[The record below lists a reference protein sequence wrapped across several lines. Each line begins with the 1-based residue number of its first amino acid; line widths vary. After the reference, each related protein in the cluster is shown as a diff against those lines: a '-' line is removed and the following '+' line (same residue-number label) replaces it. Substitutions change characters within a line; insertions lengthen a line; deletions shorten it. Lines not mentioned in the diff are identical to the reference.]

1 MVEDR
6 TAGRDEAQSITEL
19 LVQLGRD
26 VSVLVFCE
34 AQLAA
39 SRNMPEV
46 RRAARDIAGA
56 LVAAIAFL
64 TALVFAN
71 LAAFEGLTNGLSAW
85 LAALVLGAA
94 WLAIGAGLVVAL
106 MVRAGNVTGW
116 RWWRVFSAGAEET
129 SKELERARAEAEQ
142 AVRETLKQLAP
153 AISVEIAT
161 AAVPIAG
168 DMAGDVVEA
177 GQDLLETSDEMVEAM
192 AEDLPGGGVVNQ
204 MWDVV
209 LMPGRFGFRV
219 ATTVLKRGE
228 TGD

>member
-1 MVEDR
+1 
-6 TAGRDEAQSITEL
+6 L

-56 LVAAIAFL
+56 LVVAIAFL
-64 TALVFAN
+64 TAFVFAN

-116 RWWRVFSAGAEET
+116 RWWRVFSAGGEET
-129 SKELERARAEAEQ
+129 SKELERARAQAEQ
-142 AVRETLKQLAP
+142 AVRETLAQLAP

-177 GQDLLETSDEMVEAM
+177 GFSGSRRQCSSATKPATEPRYGEAASPVETCASRISM
-192 AEDLPGGGVVNQ
+192 A
-204 MWDVV
+204 
-209 LMPGRFGFRV
+209 
-219 ATTVLKRGE
+219 AGE
-228 TGD
+228 TETEDTENQRLERCCTP

>member
-1 MVEDR
+1 
-6 TAGRDEAQSITEL
+6 
-19 LVQLGRD
+19 
-26 VSVLVFCE
+26 
-34 AQLAA
+34 
-39 SRNMPEV
+39 
-46 RRAARDIAGA
+46 
-56 LVAAIAFL
+56 
-64 TALVFAN
+64 
-71 LAAFEGLTNGLSAW
+71 
-85 LAALVLGAA
+85 VLGAG
-94 WLAIGAGLVVAL
+94 WLATGAGLVVAL

-129 SKELERARAEAEQ
+129 SKELEQARAEAEQ

-168 DMAGDVVEA
+168 DMAGGVVEA

-192 AEDLPGGGVVNQ
+192 AEDLPAGGVVNQ

-228 TGD
+228 TPD